1 MTVREL
7 MNEALNGRYESL
19 ILLIDLLVTDKKTVS
34 YEDDISVLDFYLQEK
49 FRDKINGHIKEHKMK
64 MKIKR

>member
-34 YEDDISVLDFYLQEK
+34 YEDDISVLDFYLQE
-49 FRDKINGHIKEHKMK
+49 NSGIKLTD
-64 MKIKR
+64 ISRNLR

>member
-19 ILLIDLLVTDKKTVS
+19 ILLIDLLVTDKKKVS

-64 MKIKR
+64 IKR

>member
-19 ILLIDLLVTDKKTVS
+19 ILLIDLLVTDKKKVS
-34 YEDDISVLDFYLQEK
+34 YEDDISVLDFYLQDK
-49 FRDKINGHIKEHKMK
+49 FRDKINGHIKELKMK
-64 MKIKR
+64 KKR

>member
-34 YEDDISVLDFYLQEK
+34 YEDDISVLDFYLQDK
-49 FRDKINGHIKEHKMK
+49 FRDKINGHIKELKMK
-64 MKIKR
+64 KKR

>member
-34 YEDDISVLDFYLQEK
+34 YEDDISVLDFYLQDK
-49 FRDKINGHIKEHKMK
+49 FRDKINGHIKGLKLK
-64 MKIKR
+64 KGAN

>member
-19 ILLIDLLVTDKKTVS
+19 ILLIDLLVTDKKKVS

-49 FRDKINGHIKEHKMK
+49 FRDKINGHIKERKMK
-64 MKIKR
+64 MKR

>member
-19 ILLIDLLVTDKKTVS
+19 ILLIDLLVTDKKTIS

-49 FRDKINGHIKEHKMK
+49 FRDKINGHIKERKMK
-64 MKIKR
+64 MKR